1 MKLIATLTFLFLLAS
16 CRKTPTFK
24 TGLEGK
30 ELPKFSMLLIDSVS
44 HLDTKDIPKGEPVA
58 LFYFS
63 PFCPYCRAET
73 SEILESIDKLKGIRI
88 YMITNYPFA
97 DMKRYYQEYK
107 LASYPNITMAYDPQY
122 FFINYF
128 KAAGVPFMAIYGK
141 DKKLNG
147 AYMGIVKSSD
157 IRDLAKE
164 D

>member
-1 MKLIATLTFLFLLAS
+1 MKIISLLSVLFLMAS
-16 CRKTPTFK
+16 CGKTPTFK

-44 HLDTKDIPKGEPVA
+44 QLNTKNIPQGQPVA

-63 PFCPYCRAET
+63 PYCPYCRAET

-107 LASYPNITMAYDPQY
+107 IANYPNITMAYDPQY

-128 KAAGVPFMAIYGK
+128 KASGVPFMAIYGK

-147 AYMGIVKSSD
+147 AYIGIVKSND
-157 IRDLAKE
+157 IRDLAN